1 MAQKFARLAASL
13 ARQTQLSL
21 YTPGLRAVLEPC
33 HAAGRD
39 MLGISQMALCQC
51 FRAFHTSSSLLES
64 LNVQVPSMGD
74 SITEGTIAAV
84 LKQQGESVAEDETI
98 LQIETDKVTIDVR
111 APKAGKLEAVLVRY
125 GGCGASAF

>member
-1 MAQKFARLAASL
+1 
-13 ARQTQLSL
+13 
-21 YTPGLRAVLEPC
+21 
-33 HAAGRD
+33 
-39 MLGISQMALCQC
+39 MLGVSRQC

-111 APKAGKLEAVLVRY
+111 APKAGKLEAVLVGLVPY
-125 GGCGASAF
+125 VASICVVSRK